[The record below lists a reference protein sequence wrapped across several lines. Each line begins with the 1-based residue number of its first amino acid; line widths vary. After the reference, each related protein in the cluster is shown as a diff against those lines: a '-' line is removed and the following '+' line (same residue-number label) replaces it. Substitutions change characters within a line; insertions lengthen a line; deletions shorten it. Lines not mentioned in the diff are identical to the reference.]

1 MLQAKCTSGAR
12 YSSSFVGRMKNFLSL
27 CKSFDLLAVKKS
39 PSRFGGRLILD

>member
-27 CKSFDLLAVKKS
+27 CKSFDPFAVKKNH
-39 PSRFGGRLILD
+39 PPVLAVD